1 MNFLA
6 DRHGKNHKHYQTGS
20 SYPSTDN
27 FVSYVALKKGEQAY
41 YKTES
46 YTYQHNMSPYT
57 DCQTVD
63 GVKHSC
69 TWVEIHKSGDLIVTD
84 PEL

>member
-1 MNFLA
+1 M
-6 DRHGKNHKHYQTGS
+6 
-20 SYPSTDN
+20 
-27 FVSYVALKKGEQAY
+27 ALKKGEQAY
-41 YKTES
+41 YKTE
-46 YTYQHNMSPYT
+46 YNNYQHNMSGYT

-69 TWVEIHKSGDLIVTD
+69 TWLEIRKSGDLIATSD